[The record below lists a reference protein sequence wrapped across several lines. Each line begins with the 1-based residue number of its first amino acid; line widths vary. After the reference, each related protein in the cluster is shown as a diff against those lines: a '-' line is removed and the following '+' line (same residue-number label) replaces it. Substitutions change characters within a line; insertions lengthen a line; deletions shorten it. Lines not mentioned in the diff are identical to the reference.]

1 MGVAMSQKPM
11 SERELMA
18 CVVDLARVM
27 GWRVAH
33 FRPALTSKGWRTPV
47 GADGAG
53 FPDLLMVRDRIVA
66 AELKGD
72 AGRLSNEQRDWLQDL
87 RDAGAETYMWR
98 PADWESGVILRALQ
112 RVEVT
117 APPSLPL
124 LKRPMSTL
132 RKAITP

>member
-1 MGVAMSQKPM
+1 MTLSQKPM

-47 GADGAG
+47 AADGAG

-66 AELKGD
+66 AELKSDTGLL
-72 AGRLSNEQRDWLQDL
+72 RFEQREWLQDL
-87 RDAGAETYMWR
+87 RDAGVETYMWR
-98 PADWESGVILRALQ
+98 PADFPDAILSVLQ
-112 RVEVT
+112 RSPVT
-117 APPSLPL
+117 V
-124 LKRPMSTL
+124 
-132 RKAITP
+132 